1 MKEITPWNNRRHGP
15 DIVSRLIGWFSV
27 INWLLLLAL
36 FVFVSMAKPAQRT
49 FFETYYKS
57 PNTFS
62 GQWNVTFVEY
72 ATITLVLNLFVSCIG
87 LLLNMSR
94 HKRKR
99 DTWRA
104 AFIVSAVV
112 SLIGLVI
119 IAAGR

>member
-15 DIVSRLIGWFSV
+15 DIVPAYRLVFGHQ
-27 INWLLLLAL
+27 LASAAGT